1 MEASLPGRPGRGTVL
16 ARLCHSHFID
26 EAVKAQRDGVIC
38 SGSHRL
44 EEAKLPSL
52 GSPCGVAETDCI
64 LQTFPT
70 DFRTHAL
77 AYFSAAPAACLLLR
91 GAWGM
96 GVCVPAFCGGLATL
110 PAGPSHPRAV
120 LECQRPD
127 RLRGLHVGPS
137 VQEATLASHR
147 DILFSEDS
155 VWDVPPL

>member
-1 MEASLPGRPGRGTVL
+1 MGLLRLIAFCRP
-16 ARLCHSHFID
+16 
-26 EAVKAQRDGVIC
+26 
-38 SGSHRL
+38 
-44 EEAKLPSL
+44 
-52 GSPCGVAETDCI
+52 
-64 LQTFPT
+64 FPT
-70 DFRTHAL
+70 DFQTHAL
-77 AYFSAAPAACLLLR
+77 AYFLAAPAACLLLR

-96 GVCVPAFCGGLATL
+96 GVCVPAFGGGLATL

-137 VQEATLASHR
+137 VQEATLASHH